1 MTIKVLSPEAA
12 PLLDELRTAD
22 WLTTQQY
29 KQIENLIA
37 RNEIDL
43 ARNLFNDWRP

>member
-12 PLLDELRTAD
+12 PLLAELRTAD

-37 RNEIDL
+37 QDKIDL
-43 ARNLFNDWRP
+43 ARSLFNDWKP